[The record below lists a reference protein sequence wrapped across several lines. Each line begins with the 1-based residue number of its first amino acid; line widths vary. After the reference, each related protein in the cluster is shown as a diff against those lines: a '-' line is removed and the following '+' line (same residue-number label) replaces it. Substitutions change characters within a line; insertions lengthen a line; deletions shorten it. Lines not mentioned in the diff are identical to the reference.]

1 MRLLLC
7 LLCLSLFATSVAE
20 PDDRPRKK
28 SDLAEISVVFVDTD
42 LVSALQFL
50 AGKMNRT
57 LHIDWGVEG
66 TVSANLW
73 GITPEAA
80 LIRVLAMQPKEYQY
94 VLVGGESSGL
104 FVDRKENLSKIESIF
119 GRGLPARL
127 PDRLYLAEL
136 ILEEGSVEKVVEFL
150 KAEYENVEFA
160 VRSEPTGFYA
170 LGSREDLLQVKRELS
185 NGDVDMRAILSRTFR
200 VREAE
205 PEDLV
210 RFLAREL
217 PDLDFKHDGLE
228 IEITGPRYRL
238 YDFEAL
244 IDYLDSSDFYLKGWL
259 YSRYVGPE
267 LDFSGVRWCPR

>member
-1 MRLLLC
+1 MKGVKYLC
-7 LLCLSLFATSVAE
+7 PPNRRDVE
-20 PDDRPRKK
+20 Y
-28 SDLAEISVVFVDTD
+28 DTGP
-42 LVSALQFL
+42 F
-50 AGKMNRT
+50 T
-57 LHIDWGVEG
+57 LEVEK
-66 TVSANLW
+66 
-73 GITPEAA
+73 
-80 LIRVLAMQPKEYQY
+80 QPKR
-94 VLVGGESSGL
+94 VNGVALGGSRLKQFSL
-104 FVDRKENLSKIESIF
+104 NLLRVVAKSF
-119 GRGLPARL
+119 
-127 PDRLYLAEL
+127 
-136 ILEEGSVEKVVEFL
+136 EEVEKVVEFL

-185 NGDVDMRAILSRTFR
+185 NGDVDMRAILSRTYR